1 MGDFAPSLGAEGPG
15 TMELHMSTQNACGVF
30 SEGWK
35 TTKGGLAFFDFET
48 LPCLVAILE
57 IDVTFPG
64 EELKKKKS
72 TPCLA
77 FILAAWVLG
86 VECSAVYKA
95 KSVFL
100 MLPYRWQIQCRRAN
114 QDSKLQLR
122 TPGCEGCSSCVAES
136 AGVTTEPCSN
146 IPNTNF

>member
-64 EELKKKKS
+64 EELKKKKIHTMFGFYFGS
-72 TPCLA
+72 MSSWGRMLSCLQ
-77 FILAAWVLG
+77 G
-86 VECSAVYKA
+86 
-95 KSVFL
+95 
-100 MLPYRWQIQCRRAN
+100 
-114 QDSKLQLR
+114 
-122 TPGCEGCSSCVAES
+122 
-136 AGVTTEPCSN
+136 
-146 IPNTNF
+146 